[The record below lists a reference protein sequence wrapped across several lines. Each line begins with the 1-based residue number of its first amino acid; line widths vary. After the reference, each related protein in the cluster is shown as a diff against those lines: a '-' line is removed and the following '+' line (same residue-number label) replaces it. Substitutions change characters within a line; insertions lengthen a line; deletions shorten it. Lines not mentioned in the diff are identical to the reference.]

1 MPPILLGLESMEET
15 VSRQQP
21 ESGAFKVPRAEIE
34 RRTAAVQA
42 ELARAGIDGLFI
54 VQRADLFYFSGT
66 AQNGFLYVPAEGRPL
81 LFVKQSVTRAR
92 AESALADIL
101 AIDSVK
107 AIPGRIADA
116 GGRPANRL
124 AMELDVLPVNEFRF
138 YRDLFRPR
146 EAVDG
151 SPLVLRVRSI
161 KSEWEIAQLEATA
174 EIGRRTFDYM
184 RTVMAPGLTEMQF
197 AGMYEAYART
207 IGHGGKLRVRHYNTE
222 VYPWHV
228 LSGTSGG
235 RVGVLDSPASGE
247 GTSAAFPA
255 GAGYRRLRAGEPV
268 MVDLGTIINGYH
280 MDETRMFAI
289 GSMPE
294 KAWRAC
300 RAAIEIHDA
309 VIGRARPGTTLAEL
323 FDLAT
328 SMAARMGF
336 EDAFL
341 GPPGRQVSFIGHGI
355 GIEIVEPPII
365 ARGRKTPLEAG
376 MVFALEPKLVYRN
389 EFAAGVESVFRVTEN
404 GGRLV
409 SKVPVEVFMC

>member
-1 MPPILLGLESMEET
+1 MEET
-15 VSRQQP
+15 GSGQP
-21 ESGAFKVPRAEIE
+21 PASGAFKVPRAEIE

-42 ELARAGIDGLFI
+42 ELGRAGIDGLFI

-66 AQNGFLYVPAEGRPL
+66 AQNGFLYVPTEGRPL

-107 AIPGRIADA
+107 AIPGLIADA
-116 GGRPANRL
+116 GGRPAKRL

-138 YRDLFRPR
+138 YRDLFQPR

-151 SPLVLRVRSI
+151 SPFVLRVRSI
-161 KSEWEIAQLEATA
+161 KSAWEIAQLEATA

-207 IGHGGKLRVRHYNTE
+207 IGHAGKLRVRHYNTE

-228 LSGTSGG
+228 LSGASGG

-255 GAGYRRLRAGEPV
+255 GAGYRRLRADEPV

-294 KAWRAC
+294 KARRAC
-300 RAAIEIHDA
+300 RAAIDIHDA
-309 VIGRARPGTTLAEL
+309 VIERARPGTTLAEL

-389 EFAAGVESVFRVTEN
+389 EFAAGIESVFRVTAN

-409 SKVPVEVFMC
+409 SKVPVEIFIC